1 MWTGVGL
8 PPIMIAV
15 RVRLARAA
23 ASDWG
28 SVECEGSGRVFAS
41 VSRRCASA
49 SSVLPS
55 MTTGGPVIRRFT
67 ALGSANAAATKDA
80 SARSRM
86 LRLLACFTD
95 SDTWRRLPSMTTA
108 ALSITQIENTHLV
121 RCGHANWVLV
131 EEGSDLTLID
141 GGYPAN
147 GTDVERSI
155 EQIGHQL
162 GDVRAILVTH
172 AHIDHIGG
180 IADIVTRLEVPV
192 LMDPLEVPHAKR
204 EYLQQLSPA
213 GVPLLLW
220 RRGAPKWLRDVIGVG
235 ALKGAELPRAQSF
248 ASGGALDVP
257 GRIVPIPTHGHT
269 DGHSAYL
276 VPDAGVIASGDAL
289 VTGHATSSVAGPQ
302 FLVCPFNHDREAT
315 DQALDNIA
323 GAPAGVL
330 FPGHGPVY
338 EGSMT
343 AAVEQARAGRTRMR
357 P

>member
-1 MWTGVGL
+1 
-8 PPIMIAV
+8 
-15 RVRLARAA
+15 
-23 ASDWG
+23 
-28 SVECEGSGRVFAS
+28 
-41 VSRRCASA
+41 
-49 SSVLPS
+49 
-55 MTTGGPVIRRFT
+55 
-67 ALGSANAAATKDA
+67 
-80 SARSRM
+80 M

-131 EEGSDLTLID
+131 EEGADLTLID

-147 GTDVERSI
+147 GADVERSI

-172 AHIDHIGG
+172 AHVDHIGG

-235 ALKGAELPRAQSF
+235 ALKGAELPQAQAF

-315 DQALDNIA
+315 DEALDNIA
-323 GAPAGVL
+323 AAPAGAL

-338 EGSMT
+338 EGSMA

>member
-1 MWTGVGL
+1 
-8 PPIMIAV
+8 
-15 RVRLARAA
+15 
-23 ASDWG
+23 
-28 SVECEGSGRVFAS
+28 
-41 VSRRCASA
+41 
-49 SSVLPS
+49 
-55 MTTGGPVIRRFT
+55 
-67 ALGSANAAATKDA
+67 
-80 SARSRM
+80 
-86 LRLLACFTD
+86 
-95 SDTWRRLPSMTTA
+95 MTTA

-131 EEGSDLTLID
+131 EEGADLTLID

-147 GTDVERSI
+147 GADVERSI

-172 AHIDHIGG
+172 AHVDHIGG

-192 LMDPLEVPHAKR
+192 LMDPLEVSHAKR

-235 ALKGAELPRAQSF
+235 ALKGAELPQAQAF

-315 DQALDNIA
+315 DEALDNIA
-323 GAPAGVL
+323 AAPAGAL

-338 EGSMT
+338 EGSM
-343 AAVEQARAGRTRMR
+343 AVAVEQARAGRTRMR